1 MYAAVYSAIVNGTD
15 SFSDMNGSGGVL
27 VATLVVVA
35 LLALQL
41 LIVRFLW
48 NTVLVRVV
56 SGVRPI
62 PSLIYTLG
70 LLVLVA
76 MVLPGL

>member
-27 VATLVVVA
+27 VAVLAVVA

-62 PSLIYTLG
+62 PSLLYTLG

-76 MVLPGL
+76 MILPGL